1 MKDVTLFAN
10 DLTKTYGTKDQL
22 KARLTDNN
30 SPLVNKELRFN
41 IHGVE
46 YIRTTNSQGYAALNI
61 NLEPGTYPCT
71 IRWLG
76 NATYNS
82 ASVMVLVRVLRT
94 DVPQLKTKG
103 EFNFFEVNH
112 IPLKV
117 LMKEGFDVKP
127 GQNVKETQLLPD
139 ENYNA
144 PTFYFNSGYD
154 GDEFEIS
161 VYMTES
167 YFYNTQQV
175 MAYLNG
181 WNKMNT
187 VVTVVTDS
195 MIVPNGKYTMQIK
208 SKKQTTFFYSIWKL
222 RFKQYYENSLSFE
235 SMYDTK
241 IASLSAPDQLLLK
254 QLNGINAKS
263 PKNVILTLQ
272 RKLQEESCWMG
283 RVIDERTKGSVY
295 IYPASEP
302 TFKPRIPTGI
312 WDWQMQSD
320 IFDLQNKLGL
330 NAKSN
335 KNGICDFETITAL
348 VRYQNG
354 G

>member
-1 MKDVTLFAN
+1 MKDVTLIAN
-10 DLTKTYGTKDQL
+10 DLTKVYGTKDQL
-22 KARLTDNN
+22 QARLMDNN
-30 SPLVNKELRFN
+30 SPLTNYQLTFH
-41 IHGVE
+41 IHGVS
-46 YIRTTNSQGYAALNI
+46 YIRKTDNQGYARLNI
-61 NLEPGTYPCT
+61 NLHPGTYPAT
-71 IRWLG
+71 ITFPG
-76 NATYNS
+76 NSTYNS
-82 ASVMVLVRVLRT
+82 VSVMVLVRVVQANT
-94 DVPQLKTKG
+94 PQAQLK
-103 EFNFFEVNH
+103 NSLNYFECNH

-117 LMKEGFDVKP
+117 LLKDGFSVKP
-127 GQNVKETQLLPD
+127 GQNIKETNLLADDNFNSPIL
-139 ENYNA
+139 
-144 PTFYFNSGYD
+144 YFNMGFD

-161 VYMTES
+161 VYMTEYY
-167 YFYNTQQV
+167 YFNNQQV
-175 MAYLNG
+175 MTYLNG
-181 WNKMNT
+181 WNKTNA

-195 MIVPNGKYTMQIK
+195 MIVANGKYTMQIK
-208 SKKQTTFFYSIWKL
+208 DKNQTSKGYSIWKL

-263 PKNVILTLQ
+263 PKNVILILQ
-272 RKLQEESCWMG
+272 QKLQEESCWMG
-283 RVIDERTKGSVY
+283 RVIDERTKRSVY
-295 IYPASEP
+295 LDTADEP